1 MQSEKYIRET
11 INIRTLT
18 PVYIGGDQANNLSP
32 ITDYVVKNGRV
43 FIVDQRKFE
52 NLLSKDNELIDEY
65 VTLVKQG
72 KGKFDLEN
80 FIENK
85 LNSSVE
91 ELSKKE
97 ISVEGYIERG
107 EIQSFISSNGNTF
120 IPGSTVKGA
129 IRTSFIY
136 NYLTQTDEGKSLVK
150 EIFNPQI
157 ALDKLKNKQNLRV
170 KEKKTIKNLEEL
182 IRNMPN
188 NKFNRNN
195 KFAYNYI
202 YNELLL
208 FNNKITGNDFRHIQ
222 ISDSNSI
229 NDEDTKIVQIYRRYL
244 IKDSIKTSPLL
255 HVMKEN
261 SKTNFDIKLVN
272 DFKDDFLKQLNN
284 RDIKDLFKMIN
295 QFSIDFIEFELERFE
310 EFIKNAKTAKKAIAE
325 TLQGTITFYN
335 ELKEKIKAARN
346 SVAVL
351 RIGGGKTYFDNS
363 IGLALFKKDKD
374 KFKQFRKLLG
384 IWKHSGGWKAPFVE
398 EDSPIT
404 RSFYYDRSLDS
415 NLPLGWTVL
424 YLEKDKDDVNKLFGY
439 ETENKK
445 GIKNIN
451 YNEKSKSDNE
461 ELDLSK
467 LSNLGRVTTKRK
479 N

>member
-32 ITDYVVKNGRV
+32 ITDYVVKNGRL

-52 NLLSKDNELIDEY
+52 NLLSEDNELIEEY
-65 VTLVKQG
+65 VTFVKQG
-72 KGKFDLEN
+72 NGKFNLEY

-91 ELSKKE
+91 ELSQKE
-97 ISVEGYIERG
+97 ISVEGYIDSS
-107 EIQSFISSNGNTF
+107 EIKSFISSNGNTF
-120 IPGSTVKGA
+120 IPGTSIKGS
-129 IRTSFIY
+129 IRTCIIY
-136 NYLTQTDEGKSLVK
+136 NWLNSTSIGQSKV
-150 EIFNPQI
+150 
-157 ALDKLKNKQNLRV
+157 DKLLNLSR
-170 KEKKTIKNLEEL
+170 EIKNSEEIISKKGKKFL
-182 IRNMPN
+182 DRNDKKWLREN
-188 NKFNRNN
+188 DKSKKLSENTYK
-195 KFAYNYI
+195 
-202 YNELLL
+202 ELKL
-208 FNNKITGNDFRHIQ
+208 FDAAGQGFRHLQ
-222 ISDSNSI
+222 ISDSKFI
-229 NDEDTKIVQIYRRYL
+229 NDEDTKIVQIDRKYL
-244 IKDSIKTSPLL
+244 TKDSTKTSPWI

-261 SKTNFDIKLVN
+261 SETIFDIKIVN

-310 EFIKNAKTAKKAIAE
+310 EFIKNAKTAKKAIEE

-346 SVAVL
+346 RVAVL

-363 IGLALFKKDKD
+363 IGLALYKKDKD

-384 IWKHSGGWKAPFVE
+384 FWKHRSGNKGFVE

-404 RSFYYDRSLDS
+404 RSFYYYRSLDS
-415 NLPLGWTVL
+415 NLPLGWSVL
-424 YLEKDKDDVNKLFGY
+424 FLEKDKDDVDKLFGF
-439 ETENKK
+439 EMESNKE
-445 GIKNIN
+445 IKNIT
-451 YNEKSKSDNE
+451 YNKESGSDDE

-479 N
+479 K